1 MKISV
6 TTTGSLIDAAGRN
19 RQGLAHTLSAGIR
32 RRLQVDL
39 NRELEEVLQ
48 SERAVD
54 ADTTDPESR
63 RDALERAVRRIW
75 GGAH

>member
-1 MKISV
+1 MKVSV
-6 TTTGSLIDAAGRN
+6 TTNGSLIDAAGRN
-19 RQGLAHTLSAGIR
+19 RQGFAHTLSANIR

-48 SERAVD
+48 SERAVVD
-54 ADTTDPESR
+54 TADPDTR

-75 GGAH
+75 GSAQ